1 MRVHERNVKMM
12 DVFIQQLINGLTLGS
27 VYALIAL
34 GYTMVYG
41 IIKLLNFAHGD
52 IFMVGSFIS
61 YYLILTFSMN
71 IFVAFILTM
80 VVTGILGI
88 FIDQVAYKPLRKAP
102 RISALITAIGVSYLL
117 RNGMIVIA
125 GAETRAYL
133 QVFDHL
139 PNFLTHSFQIGN
151 VTLKSMQIILLVTT
165 IVLMVLLQFIVQKT
179 KMGKAMRA
187 VSVDAEAAQLMGI
200 DTNMVIAFT
209 FLLGS
214 ALAGA
219 SGMLVGMYYN
229 SISPMLGAGYGTKA
243 FVAAVIGGIGLIPG
257 AVLGGYLLGM
267 IEVMITAY
275 GNSMIRDAVVYIILI
290 VILLL
295 RPAGLLG
302 NSQTEKV

>member
-1 MRVHERNVKMM
+1 MSVEI
-12 DVFIQQLINGLTLGS
+12 FIQQVINGLTLGS

-61 YYLILTFSMN
+61 YYLILSLGMN
-71 IFVAFILTM
+71 IFVAFLVTMALTAVM
-80 VVTGILGI
+80 GVV
-88 FIDQVAYKPLRKAP
+88 IDQVAYKPLRTSP

-117 RNGMIVIA
+117 RNGMIVLA

-133 QVFDHL
+133 QVFENV
-139 PNFLTHSFQIGN
+139 PSFVTQTFTIENIN
-151 VTLKSMQIILLVTT
+151 VKTMQVILLLTT
-165 IVLMVLLQFIVQKT
+165 IVLMVALQFIVQKT

-187 VSVDAEAAQLMGI
+187 VSVDPEAAQLMGI
-200 DTNMVIAFT
+200 DTNIVIAFT
-209 FLLGS
+209 FVLGS

-219 SGMLVGMYYN
+219 SGMLVGIYYN

-302 NSQTEKV
+302 NSQSEKV

>member
-1 MRVHERNVKMM
+1 MEI
-12 DVFIQQLINGLTLGS
+12 FIQQVINGLTLGS

-61 YYLILTFSMN
+61 YYLILSLGMN
-71 IFVAFILTM
+71 IFIAFLVTMALTAVLG
-80 VVTGILGI
+80 VV
-88 FIDQVAYKPLRKAP
+88 IDQVAYKPLRTSP

-117 RNGMIVIA
+117 RNGMIVIT

-133 QVFDHL
+133 QIFQNNVPTFV
-139 PNFLTHSFQIGN
+139 TQTFQIGN
-151 VTLKSMQIILLVTT
+151 ISIKTMQVILLITT
-165 IVLMVLLQFIVQKT
+165 ILLMVSLQFIVQKT

-187 VSVDAEAAQLMGI
+187 VSVDPEAAQLMGI
-200 DTNMVIAFT
+200 DTNIVIAFT

-219 SGMLVGMYYN
+219 SGMLVGIYYN

-302 NSQTEKV
+302 NSQSEKV

>member
-1 MRVHERNVKMM
+1 M
-12 DVFIQQLINGLTLGS
+12 DTFIQQMINGLTLGS

-34 GYTMVYG
+34 GYTLVYG

-61 YYLILTFSMN
+61 YYLILSFNMN
-71 IFVAFILTM
+71 VFVAFLGTM
-80 VVTGILGI
+80 AITAVLGVVT
-88 FIDQVAYKPLRKAP
+88 DQIAYKPLRNAP

-117 RNGMIVIA
+117 RNGMIVLA

-133 QVFDHL
+133 QAFENVPSFV
-139 PNFLTHSFQIGN
+139 NQSFQIGSI
-151 VTLKSMQIILLVTT
+151 TIRAMQVILLVTT
-165 IVLMVLLQFIVQKT
+165 IALMVILQFIVQKT

-187 VSVDAEAAQLMGI
+187 VSVDADAAQLMGI
-200 DTNMVIAFT
+200 DTNTVIAFT
-209 FLLGS
+209 FVLGS

-219 SGMLVGMYYN
+219 SGMLVGIYYN

-243 FVAAVIGGIGLIPG
+243 FVAAVIGGIGLVPG

-290 VILLL
+290 VILLI

-302 NSQTEKV
+302 KHQSEKV

>member
-1 MRVHERNVKMM
+1 M
-12 DVFIQQLINGLTLGS
+12 DTFIQQMINGLTLGS

-34 GYTMVYG
+34 GYTLVYG

-52 IFMVGSFIS
+52 IFMVGSFVS
-61 YYLILTFSMN
+61 YYLILSFNMN
-71 IFVAFILTM
+71 VFVAFLGTM
-80 VVTGILGI
+80 AITAVLGVVT
-88 FIDQVAYKPLRKAP
+88 DQIAYKPLRNAP

-117 RNGMIVIA
+117 RNGIIVLA

-133 QVFDHL
+133 QAFDNV
-139 PNFLTHSFQIGN
+139 PSFVNQSFQIGN
-151 VTLKSMQIILLVTT
+151 ITIRVMQVILLVTT
-165 IVLMVLLQFIVQKT
+165 IALMVILQFIVQKT

-187 VSVDAEAAQLMGI
+187 VSVDADAAQLMGI
-200 DTNMVIAFT
+200 DTNTVIAFT
-209 FLLGS
+209 FVLGS

-219 SGMLVGMYYN
+219 SGMLVGIYYN
-229 SISPMLGAGYGTKA
+229 SISPLLGAGYGTKA

-267 IEVMITAY
+267 TEVMITAY

-290 VILLL
+290 VILLI

-302 NSQTEKV
+302 KHQSEKV

>member
-1 MRVHERNVKMM
+1 M
-12 DVFIQQLINGLTLGS
+12 DTFIQQMINGLTLGS

-34 GYTMVYG
+34 GYTLVYG

-52 IFMVGSFIS
+52 IFMVGSFVS
-61 YYLILTFSMN
+61 YYLILSFNMN
-71 IFVAFILTM
+71 IFVAFLGTM
-80 VVTGILGI
+80 AITAVLGVI
-88 FIDQVAYKPLRKAP
+88 TDQVAYKPLRSAP

-117 RNGMIVIA
+117 RNGIIVLA

-133 QVFDHL
+133 QAFDNV
-139 PNFLTHSFQIGN
+139 PSFVNQSFQIGN
-151 VTLKSMQIILLVTT
+151 ITIRVMQVILLVTT
-165 IVLMVLLQFIVQKT
+165 IALMVILQFIVQKT

-187 VSVDAEAAQLMGI
+187 VSVDADAAQLMGI
-200 DTNMVIAFT
+200 DTNTVIAFT
-209 FLLGS
+209 FVLGS

-219 SGMLVGMYYN
+219 SGMLVGIYYN
-229 SISPMLGAGYGTKA
+229 SISPLLGAGYGTKA

-267 IEVMITAY
+267 TEVMITAY

-290 VILLL
+290 VILLI

-302 NSQTEKV
+302 KHQSEKV

>member
-1 MRVHERNVKMM
+1 MNM
-12 DVFIQQLINGLTLGS
+12 DTFIQQVINGLTLGS

-61 YYLILTFSMN
+61 YYLILTYSMN
-71 IFVAFILTM
+71 IFVAFVLTM
-80 VVTGILGI
+80 VLTAILGVI
-88 FIDQVAYKPLRKAP
+88 TDQVAYKPLRKAP

-117 RNGMIVIA
+117 RNGMIVLV

-133 QVFDHL
+133 RVFEEV
-139 PNFLTHSFQIGN
+139 PAFLNYTFQIGN
-151 VTLKSMQIILLVTT
+151 INLKSMQIILLVTT
-165 IVLMVLLQFIVQKT
+165 IVLMVLLQFVVQKT

-200 DTNMVIAFT
+200 NTNTVIAFT
-209 FLLGS
+209 FALGS

-219 SGMLVGMYYN
+219 SGMLVGVYYN
-229 SISPMLGAGYGTKA
+229 SISPMIGVGYGNKA

-267 IEVMITAY
+267 TEVMITAY

-290 VILLL
+290 IILLL

-302 NSQTEKV
+302 KNQSEKV

>member
-1 MRVHERNVKMM
+1 M
-12 DVFIQQLINGLTLGS
+12 DTFIQQMINGLTLGS

-34 GYTMVYG
+34 CYTLIYG

-52 IFMVGSFIS
+52 IFMVGSFVS
-61 YYLILTFSMN
+61 YYLILSFNMN
-71 IFVAFILTM
+71 IFVAFLGTM
-80 VVTGILGI
+80 AITAVLGVI
-88 FIDQVAYKPLRKAP
+88 TDQVAYKPLRSAP

-117 RNGMIVIA
+117 RNGIIVLA

-133 QVFDHL
+133 QAFDNL
-139 PNFLTHSFQIGN
+139 PSFVNQSFQIGN
-151 VTLKSMQIILLVTT
+151 ITIRVMQVILLVTT
-165 IVLMVLLQFIVQKT
+165 IALMVILQFIVQKT

-187 VSVDAEAAQLMGI
+187 VSVDADAAQLMGI
-200 DTNMVIAFT
+200 DTNTVIAFT
-209 FLLGS
+209 FVLGS

-219 SGMLVGMYYN
+219 SGMLVGIYYN
-229 SISPMLGAGYGTKA
+229 SISPLLGAGYGTKA

-267 IEVMITAY
+267 TEVMITAY

-290 VILLL
+290 VILLI

-302 NSQTEKV
+302 KHQSEKV

>member
-1 MRVHERNVKMM
+1 M
-12 DVFIQQLINGLTLGS
+12 DTFIQQMINGLTLGS

-34 GYTMVYG
+34 GYTLIYG

-52 IFMVGSFIS
+52 IFMVGSFVS
-61 YYLILTFSMN
+61 YYLILSFNMN
-71 IFVAFILTM
+71 IFVAFLGTM
-80 VVTGILGI
+80 AITAVLGVI
-88 FIDQVAYKPLRKAP
+88 TDQVAYKPLRSAP

-117 RNGMIVIA
+117 RNGIIVLA

-133 QVFDHL
+133 QAFDNV
-139 PNFLTHSFQIGN
+139 PSFVNQSFQIGN
-151 VTLKSMQIILLVTT
+151 ITIRVMQVILLVTT
-165 IVLMVLLQFIVQKT
+165 IALMVILQFIVQKT

-187 VSVDAEAAQLMGI
+187 VSVDADAAQLMGI
-200 DTNMVIAFT
+200 DTNTVIAFT
-209 FLLGS
+209 FVLGS

-219 SGMLVGMYYN
+219 SGMLVGIYYN
-229 SISPMLGAGYGTKA
+229 SISPLLGAGYGTKA

-267 IEVMITAY
+267 TEVMITAY

-290 VILLL
+290 VILLI

-302 NSQTEKV
+302 KHQSEKV

>member
-1 MRVHERNVKMM
+1 M
-12 DVFIQQLINGLTLGS
+12 DTFIQQMINGLTLGS

-34 GYTMVYG
+34 GYTLVYG

-52 IFMVGSFIS
+52 IFMVGSFVS
-61 YYLILTFSMN
+61 YYLILSFNMN
-71 IFVAFILTM
+71 VFVAFLGTM
-80 VVTGILGI
+80 AITAVLGVVT
-88 FIDQVAYKPLRKAP
+88 DQIAYKPLRSAP

-117 RNGMIVIA
+117 RNGMIVLA

-133 QVFDHL
+133 QAFDNV
-139 PNFLTHSFQIGN
+139 PSFVNQSFQIGN
-151 VTLKSMQIILLVTT
+151 ITIRVMQVILLVTT
-165 IVLMVLLQFIVQKT
+165 IALMVILQFIVQKT

-187 VSVDAEAAQLMGI
+187 VSVDADAAQLMGI
-200 DTNMVIAFT
+200 DTNTVIAFT
-209 FLLGS
+209 FVLGS

-219 SGMLVGMYYN
+219 SGMLVGIYYN
-229 SISPMLGAGYGTKA
+229 SISPLLGAGYGTKA

-267 IEVMITAY
+267 TEVMITAY

-290 VILLL
+290 VILLI

-302 NSQTEKV
+302 KHQSEKV

>member
-1 MRVHERNVKMM
+1 MSVET
-12 DVFIQQLINGLTLGS
+12 FIQQVINGLTLGS

-61 YYLILTFSMN
+61 YYLILSLGMN
-71 IFVAFILTM
+71 IFVAFLVTMALTA
-80 VVTGILGI
+80 ILGVV
-88 FIDQVAYKPLRKAP
+88 IDQVAYKPLRTSP

-117 RNGMIVIA
+117 RNGMIVVT

-133 QVFDHL
+133 QVFQNNI
-139 PNFLTHSFQIGN
+139 PAFVTQSFQIGN
-151 VTLKSMQIILLVTT
+151 INIKTMQVILLLTT
-165 IVLMVLLQFIVQKT
+165 IALMVSLQFIVQKT

-187 VSVDAEAAQLMGI
+187 VSVDPEAAQLMGI
-200 DTNMVIAFT
+200 DTNIVIAFT
-209 FLLGS
+209 FVLGS

-219 SGMLVGMYYN
+219 SGMLVGIYYN

-302 NSQTEKV
+302 NSQSEKV

>member
-1 MRVHERNVKMM
+1 M
-12 DVFIQQLINGLTLGS
+12 DTFIQQMINGLTLGS

-34 GYTMVYG
+34 GYTLVYG

-52 IFMVGSFIS
+52 IFMVGSFVS
-61 YYLILTFSMN
+61 YYLILSFNMN
-71 IFVAFILTM
+71 VFVAFLGTM
-80 VVTGILGI
+80 AITAVLGVI
-88 FIDQVAYKPLRKAP
+88 TDQVAYKPLRSAP

-117 RNGMIVIA
+117 RNGMIVLA

-133 QVFDHL
+133 QAFDNV
-139 PNFLTHSFQIGN
+139 PSFVNQSFQVGN
-151 VTLKSMQIILLVTT
+151 ITVRAMQVILLVTT

-187 VSVDAEAAQLMGI
+187 VSVDADAAQLMGI
-200 DTNMVIAFT
+200 DTNTVIAFT
-209 FLLGS
+209 FVLGS

-243 FVAAVIGGIGLIPG
+243 FVAAVIGGIGLVPG

-290 VILLL
+290 IILLI

-302 NSQTEKV
+302 KNQSEKV

>member
-1 MRVHERNVKMM
+1 MSVEI
-12 DVFIQQLINGLTLGS
+12 FIQQVINGLTLGS

-52 IFMVGSFIS
+52 IFMVGAFIS
-61 YYLILTFSMN
+61 YYLILSLGMN
-71 IFVAFILTM
+71 IFVAFLVTM
-80 VVTGILGI
+80 ALVAVIGVV
-88 FIDQVAYKPLRKAP
+88 IDQVAYKPLRSSP

-117 RNGMIVIA
+117 RNGMIVLA

-133 QVFDHL
+133 QAFDNV
-139 PNFLTHSFQIGN
+139 PAFVSQTFQIGN
-151 VTLKSMQIILLVTT
+151 ITIKTMQVILLVTT
-165 IVLMVLLQFIVQKT
+165 VALMIALQFIVQKT

-187 VSVDAEAAQLMGI
+187 VSVDPEAAQLMGI
-200 DTNMVIAFT
+200 DTNIVIAFT
-209 FLLGS
+209 FVLGS

-219 SGMLVGMYYN
+219 SGMLVGIYYN

-243 FVAAVIGGIGLIPG
+243 FVAAVIGGIGFIPG

-267 IEVMITAY
+267 TEVMITAY

-302 NSQTEKV
+302 KNQSEKV

>member
-1 MRVHERNVKMM
+1 M
-12 DVFIQQLINGLTLGS
+12 DTFIQQMINGLTLGS

-34 GYTMVYG
+34 GYTLVYG

-52 IFMVGSFIS
+52 IFMVGSFVS
-61 YYLILTFSMN
+61 YYLILSFNMN
-71 IFVAFILTM
+71 VFVAFLGTM
-80 VVTGILGI
+80 AITAVLGVVT
-88 FIDQVAYKPLRKAP
+88 DQIAYKPLRNAP

-117 RNGMIVIA
+117 RNGMIVLA

-133 QVFDHL
+133 QVFENV
-139 PNFLTHSFQIGN
+139 PSFVNQSFQIGSI
-151 VTLKSMQIILLVTT
+151 TIRAMQVILLVTT
-165 IVLMVLLQFIVQKT
+165 IALMVILQFIVQKT

-187 VSVDAEAAQLMGI
+187 VSVDADAAQLMGI
-200 DTNMVIAFT
+200 DTNTVIAFT
-209 FLLGS
+209 FVLGS

-219 SGMLVGMYYN
+219 SGMLVGIYYN

-243 FVAAVIGGIGLIPG
+243 FVAAVIGGIGLVPG

-290 VILLL
+290 VILLI

-302 NSQTEKV
+302 KHQSEKV

>member
-1 MRVHERNVKMM
+1 M
-12 DVFIQQLINGLTLGS
+12 DTFIQQMINGLTLGS

-34 GYTMVYG
+34 GYTLVYG

-52 IFMVGSFIS
+52 IFMVGSFVS
-61 YYLILTFSMN
+61 YYLILSFNMN
-71 IFVAFILTM
+71 VFVAFLGTM
-80 VVTGILGI
+80 AITAVLGVVT
-88 FIDQVAYKPLRKAP
+88 DQIAYKPLRNAP

-117 RNGMIVIA
+117 RNGMIVLA

-133 QVFDHL
+133 QAFENVPSFV
-139 PNFLTHSFQIGN
+139 NQSFQIGSI
-151 VTLKSMQIILLVTT
+151 TIRAMQVILLVTT
-165 IVLMVLLQFIVQKT
+165 IALMVILQFIVQKT

-187 VSVDAEAAQLMGI
+187 VSVDADAAQLMGI
-200 DTNMVIAFT
+200 DTNTVIAFT
-209 FLLGS
+209 FVLGS

-219 SGMLVGMYYN
+219 SGMLVGIYYN

-243 FVAAVIGGIGLIPG
+243 FVAAVIGGIGLVPG

-267 IEVMITAY
+267 TEVMITAY

-290 VILLL
+290 VILLI

-302 NSQTEKV
+302 KHQSEKV

>member
-1 MRVHERNVKMM
+1 MHERDGMSVET
-12 DVFIQQLINGLTLGS
+12 FIQQLINGLTLGS

-61 YYLILTFSMN
+61 HYLILSFNMN
-71 IFVAFILTM
+71 IFLAFIFTM
-80 VVTGILGI
+80 VFTAVVGMIV
-88 FIDQVAYKPLRKAP
+88 DQIAYKPLRNAP

-133 QVFDHL
+133 QIFDEV
-139 PNFLTHSFQIGN
+139 PAFLTYTLKIGN
-151 VTLKSMQIILLVTT
+151 ISIKSMQIILLVTT
-165 IVLMVLLQFIVQKT
+165 ILLMVGLQFIVQKT

-187 VSVDAEAAQLMGI
+187 VSVDPEAAQLMGI
-200 DTNMVIAFT
+200 NTNTVIAFT
-209 FLLGS
+209 FMLGS

-219 SGMLVGMYYN
+219 SGLLVGIYYN

-267 IEVMITAY
+267 TEVMITAY

-290 VILLL
+290 VILLI
-295 RPAGLLG
+295 RPSGLLG
-302 NSQTEKV
+302 NSQSEKV

>member
-1 MRVHERNVKMM
+1 M
-12 DVFIQQLINGLTLGS
+12 DTFIQQMINGLTLGS

-34 GYTMVYG
+34 GYTLVYG

-52 IFMVGSFIS
+52 IFMVGSFVS
-61 YYLILTFSMN
+61 YYLILSFNMN
-71 IFVAFILTM
+71 VFVAFLGTM
-80 VVTGILGI
+80 AITAVLGVVT
-88 FIDQVAYKPLRKAP
+88 DQIAYKPLRSAP

-117 RNGMIVIA
+117 RNGMIVLA

-133 QVFDHL
+133 QAFDNV
-139 PNFLTHSFQIGN
+139 PSFVNQSFQIGN
-151 VTLKSMQIILLVTT
+151 ITIRVMQVILLVIT
-165 IVLMVLLQFIVQKT
+165 IALMVILQFIVQKT

-187 VSVDAEAAQLMGI
+187 VSVDADAAQLMGI
-200 DTNMVIAFT
+200 DTNTVIAFT
-209 FLLGS
+209 FVLGS

-219 SGMLVGMYYN
+219 SGMLVGIYYN
-229 SISPMLGAGYGTKA
+229 SISPLLGAGYGTKA

-267 IEVMITAY
+267 TEVMITAY

-290 VILLL
+290 VILLI

-302 NSQTEKV
+302 KHQSEKV

>member
-1 MRVHERNVKMM
+1 MSVET
-12 DVFIQQLINGLTLGS
+12 FIQQVINGLTLGS

-61 YYLILTFSMN
+61 YYLILSVGMN
-71 IFVAFILTM
+71 IFVAFLVTMALTA
-80 VVTGILGI
+80 ILGVV
-88 FIDQVAYKPLRKAP
+88 IDQVAYKPLRTSP

-117 RNGMIVIA
+117 RNGMIVVT

-133 QVFDHL
+133 QVFQNNI
-139 PNFLTHSFQIGN
+139 PAFVTQSFQIGN
-151 VTLKSMQIILLVTT
+151 INIKTMQVILLLTT
-165 IVLMVLLQFIVQKT
+165 IALMVSLQFIVQKT

-187 VSVDAEAAQLMGI
+187 VSVDPEAAQLMGI
-200 DTNMVIAFT
+200 DTNIVIAFT
-209 FLLGS
+209 FVLGS

-219 SGMLVGMYYN
+219 SGMLVGIYYN

-302 NSQTEKV
+302 NSQSEKV

>member
-1 MRVHERNVKMM
+1 M
-12 DVFIQQLINGLTLGS
+12 DTFIQQMINGLTLGS

-34 GYTMVYG
+34 GYTLVYG

-52 IFMVGSFIS
+52 IFMVGSFVS
-61 YYLILTFSMN
+61 YYLILSFNMN
-71 IFVAFILTM
+71 IFVAFLGTM
-80 VVTGILGI
+80 AIIAVLGVI
-88 FIDQVAYKPLRKAP
+88 TDQVAYKPLRSAP

-117 RNGMIVIA
+117 RNGMIVLA

-133 QVFDHL
+133 QAFDNV
-139 PNFLTHSFQIGN
+139 PSFVNQSFQIGN
-151 VTLKSMQIILLVTT
+151 ITIRVMQVILLVIT
-165 IVLMVLLQFIVQKT
+165 IALMVILQFIVQKT

-187 VSVDAEAAQLMGI
+187 VSVDADAAQLMGI
-200 DTNMVIAFT
+200 DTNTVIAFT
-209 FLLGS
+209 FVLGS

-219 SGMLVGMYYN
+219 SGMLVGIYYN
-229 SISPMLGAGYGTKA
+229 SISPLLGTGYGTKA

-267 IEVMITAY
+267 TEVMITAY

-290 VILLL
+290 VILLI

-302 NSQTEKV
+302 KHQSEKV

>member
-1 MRVHERNVKMM
+1 M
-12 DVFIQQLINGLTLGS
+12 DTFIQQMINGLTLGS

-34 GYTMVYG
+34 GYTLVYG

-52 IFMVGSFIS
+52 IFMVGSFVS
-61 YYLILTFSMN
+61 YYLILSFNMN
-71 IFVAFILTM
+71 IFVAFLGTM
-80 VVTGILGI
+80 AITAVLGVI
-88 FIDQVAYKPLRKAP
+88 TDQVAYKPLRSAP

-117 RNGMIVIA
+117 RNGMIVLA

-133 QVFDHL
+133 QAFDNV
-139 PNFLTHSFQIGN
+139 PSFVNQSFQIGN
-151 VTLKSMQIILLVTT
+151 ITIRVMQVILLVIT
-165 IVLMVLLQFIVQKT
+165 IALMVILQFIVQKT

-187 VSVDAEAAQLMGI
+187 VSVDADAAQLMGI
-200 DTNMVIAFT
+200 DTNTVIAFT
-209 FLLGS
+209 FVLGS

-219 SGMLVGMYYN
+219 SGMLVGIYYN
-229 SISPMLGAGYGTKA
+229 SISPLLGAGYGTKA

-267 IEVMITAY
+267 TEVMITAY

-290 VILLL
+290 VILLI

-302 NSQTEKV
+302 KHQSEKV

>member
-1 MRVHERNVKMM
+1 M
-12 DVFIQQLINGLTLGS
+12 DTFIQQLINGLTLGS

-52 IFMVGSFIS
+52 IFMIGAYIS
-61 YYLILTFSMN
+61 YFLLLTFDMGIFLAFIITMILTAVLGM
-71 IFVAFILTM
+71 LT
-80 VVTGILGI
+80 
-88 FIDQVAYKPLRKAP
+88 DQVAYKPLRKAP
-102 RISALITAIGVSYLL
+102 RISSLITAIGVSYLL
-117 RNGMIVIA
+117 RNGMIVLV

-133 QVFDHL
+133 GAFNEVPAFLNQSFSIGGITIRMMQV
-139 PNFLTHSFQIGN
+139 
-151 VTLKSMQIILLVTT
+151 VLLVTT
-165 IVLMVLLQFIVQKT
+165 LVLMLLLQFIIQKT

-200 DTNMVIAFT
+200 NTNSVIAFT
-209 FLLGS
+209 FILGS

-219 SGMLVGMYYN
+219 SGLLVGMYYN
-229 SISPMLGAGYGTKA
+229 SISPMLGGGYGMKA
-243 FVAAVIGGIGLIPG
+243 FVAAVIGGIGIIPG
-257 AVLGGYLLGM
+257 AVLGGYFIGM
-267 IEVMITAY
+267 TEVMITAY

-290 VILLL
+290 VILLV

>member
-1 MRVHERNVKMM
+1 M
-12 DVFIQQLINGLTLGS
+12 DTFIQQMINGLTLGS

-34 GYTMVYG
+34 GYTLVYG

-52 IFMVGSFIS
+52 IFMVGSFVS
-61 YYLILTFSMN
+61 YYLILSFNMN
-71 IFVAFILTM
+71 VFVAFLGTM
-80 VVTGILGI
+80 AISAVLGVVT
-88 FIDQVAYKPLRKAP
+88 DQIAYKPLRNAP

-117 RNGMIVIA
+117 RNGMIVLA

-133 QVFDHL
+133 QAFENVPSFV
-139 PNFLTHSFQIGN
+139 NQSFQIGSI
-151 VTLKSMQIILLVTT
+151 TIRAMQVILLVTT
-165 IVLMVLLQFIVQKT
+165 IALMVILQFIVQKT

-187 VSVDAEAAQLMGI
+187 VSVDADAAQLMGI
-200 DTNMVIAFT
+200 DTNIVIAFT
-209 FLLGS
+209 FVLGS

-219 SGMLVGMYYN
+219 SGMLVGIYYN

-243 FVAAVIGGIGLIPG
+243 FVAAVIGGIGLVPG

-290 VILLL
+290 VILLI

-302 NSQTEKV
+302 KHQSEKV

>member
-1 MRVHERNVKMM
+1 M
-12 DVFIQQLINGLTLGS
+12 DTFIQQMINGLTLGS

-34 GYTMVYG
+34 GYTLVYG

-52 IFMVGSFIS
+52 IFMVGSFVS
-61 YYLILTFSMN
+61 YYLILSFNMN
-71 IFVAFILTM
+71 VFVAFLGTM
-80 VVTGILGI
+80 AITAVLGVVT
-88 FIDQVAYKPLRKAP
+88 DQIAYKPLRNAP

-117 RNGMIVIA
+117 RNGMIVLA

-133 QVFDHL
+133 QAFENVPSFV
-139 PNFLTHSFQIGN
+139 NQSFQIGSI
-151 VTLKSMQIILLVTT
+151 TIRAMQVILLVTT
-165 IVLMVLLQFIVQKT
+165 IALMVILQFIVQKT

-187 VSVDAEAAQLMGI
+187 VSVDADAAQLMGI
-200 DTNMVIAFT
+200 DTNIVIAFT
-209 FLLGS
+209 FVLGS

-219 SGMLVGMYYN
+219 SGMLVGIYYN

-243 FVAAVIGGIGLIPG
+243 FVAAVIGGIGLVPG

-290 VILLL
+290 VILLI

-302 NSQTEKV
+302 KHQSEKV

>member
-1 MRVHERNVKMM
+1 MNM
-12 DVFIQQLINGLTLGS
+12 DTLIQQVINGLTLGS

-52 IFMVGSFIS
+52 IFMVGAFIS
-61 YYLILTFSMN
+61 YYLILSLDMN

-80 VVTGILGI
+80 ILTAVLGVI
-88 FIDQVAYKPLRKAP
+88 TDQVAYKPLRKAP

-117 RNGMIVIA
+117 RNGMIVLV
-125 GAETRAYL
+125 GAETRSYL
-133 QVFDHL
+133 QAFDEV
-139 PNFLTHSFQIGN
+139 PAFLNQTFQIGN
-151 VTLKSMQIILLVTT
+151 ISIKSMQIILLVTT
-165 IVLMVLLQFIVQKT
+165 ILLMVLLQFVVQKT

-200 DTNMVIAFT
+200 NTNTVIAFT
-209 FLLGS
+209 FVLGS

-219 SGMLVGMYYN
+219 SGMLVGVYYN
-229 SISPMLGAGYGTKA
+229 SISPMLGAGYGNKA

-290 VILLL
+290 IILLI

-302 NSQTEKV
+302 KNQTEKV

>member
-1 MRVHERNVKMM
+1 MNSLET
-12 DVFIQQLINGLTLGS
+12 FIQQIINGLTLGS

-52 IFMVGSFIS
+52 IFMVGAFIS
-61 YYLILTFSMN
+61 YYLILSLGMN
-71 IFVAFILTM
+71 IFLAFLLTM
-80 VVTGILGI
+80 ALTAVLGVLT
-88 FIDQVAYKPLRKAP
+88 DQVAYKPLRKAP

-117 RNGMIVIA
+117 RNGMIVLA

-133 QVFDHL
+133 QVFEEV
-139 PNFLTHSFQIGN
+139 PAFLTRSFQLGPI
-151 VTLKSMQIILLVTT
+151 TIRSMQIILLVTT

-200 DTNMVIAFT
+200 DTNTVIAFT
-209 FLLGS
+209 FVLGS

-219 SGMLVGMYYN
+219 SGMLVGIYYN

-290 VILLL
+290 IILLL

-302 NSQTEKV
+302 KNQSEKV

>member
-1 MRVHERNVKMM
+1 M
-12 DVFIQQLINGLTLGS
+12 DTFIQQMINGLTLGS

-34 GYTMVYG
+34 GYTLVYG

-52 IFMVGSFIS
+52 IFMVGSFVS
-61 YYLILTFSMN
+61 YYLILSFNMN
-71 IFVAFILTM
+71 IFVAFLGTM
-80 VVTGILGI
+80 AIIAVLGVI
-88 FIDQVAYKPLRKAP
+88 TDQVAYKPLRSAP

-117 RNGMIVIA
+117 RNGMIVLA

-133 QVFDHL
+133 QAFDNV
-139 PNFLTHSFQIGN
+139 PSFVNQSFQIGN
-151 VTLKSMQIILLVTT
+151 ITIRVMQVILLVTT
-165 IVLMVLLQFIVQKT
+165 IALMVILQFIVQKT

-187 VSVDAEAAQLMGI
+187 VSVDADAAQLMGI
-200 DTNMVIAFT
+200 DTNIVIAFT
-209 FLLGS
+209 FVLGS

-219 SGMLVGMYYN
+219 SGMLVGIYYN
-229 SISPMLGAGYGTKA
+229 SISPLLGVGYGTKA

-267 IEVMITAY
+267 TEVMITAY

-290 VILLL
+290 VILLI

-302 NSQTEKV
+302 KHQSEKV

>member
-1 MRVHERNVKMM
+1 M
-12 DVFIQQLINGLTLGS
+12 DTFIQQMINGLTLGS

-34 GYTMVYG
+34 GYTLVYG

-52 IFMVGSFIS
+52 IFMVGSFVS
-61 YYLILTFSMN
+61 YYLILSFNMN
-71 IFVAFILTM
+71 VFVAFLGTM
-80 VVTGILGI
+80 AITAVLGVVT
-88 FIDQVAYKPLRKAP
+88 DQIAYKPLRNAP

-117 RNGMIVIA
+117 RNGMIVLA

-133 QVFDHL
+133 QAFENVPSFV
-139 PNFLTHSFQIGN
+139 NQSFQIGSI
-151 VTLKSMQIILLVTT
+151 TIRAMQIILLVTT
-165 IVLMVLLQFIVQKT
+165 IALMVILQFIVQKT

-187 VSVDAEAAQLMGI
+187 VSVDADAAQLMGI
-200 DTNMVIAFT
+200 DTNTVIAFT
-209 FLLGS
+209 FVLGS

-219 SGMLVGMYYN
+219 SGMLVGIYYN

-243 FVAAVIGGIGLIPG
+243 FVAAVIGGIGLVPG

-290 VILLL
+290 VILLI

-302 NSQTEKV
+302 KHQSEKV

>member
-1 MRVHERNVKMM
+1 M
-12 DVFIQQLINGLTLGS
+12 DTFIQQLINGLTLGS

-52 IFMVGSFIS
+52 IFMIGAYIS
-61 YYLILTFSMN
+61 YFLLLTFDMGIFLAFIITMILTAVLGM
-71 IFVAFILTM
+71 LT
-80 VVTGILGI
+80 
-88 FIDQVAYKPLRKAP
+88 DQVAYKPLRKAP
-102 RISALITAIGVSYLL
+102 RISSLITAIGVSYLL
-117 RNGMIVIA
+117 RNGMIVLV

-133 QVFDHL
+133 GAFNEVPAFLSQSFSIGGITIRMMQV
-139 PNFLTHSFQIGN
+139 
-151 VTLKSMQIILLVTT
+151 VLLVTT
-165 IVLMVLLQFIVQKT
+165 LVLMLLLQFIIQKT

-200 DTNMVIAFT
+200 NTNSVIAFT
-209 FLLGS
+209 FILGS

-219 SGMLVGMYYN
+219 SGLLVGMYYN
-229 SISPMLGAGYGTKA
+229 SISPMLGGGYGMKA
-243 FVAAVIGGIGLIPG
+243 FVAAVIGGIGIIPG
-257 AVLGGYLLGM
+257 AVLGGYFIGM
-267 IEVMITAY
+267 TEVMITAY

-290 VILLL
+290 VILLV

>member
-1 MRVHERNVKMM
+1 M
-12 DVFIQQLINGLTLGS
+12 DTFIQQIINGLTLGS

-52 IFMVGSFIS
+52 IFMVGAFVS
-61 YYLILTFSMN
+61 YYLFLTFNMN
-71 IFVAFILTM
+71 IFVAFLVTM
-80 VVTGILGI
+80 AVVAILGVI
-88 FIDQVAYKPLRKAP
+88 TDQVAYKPLRTAP

-133 QVFDHL
+133 QVFDNV
-139 PNFLTHSFQIGN
+139 PAFVNQSFQIGSIN
-151 VTLKSMQIILLVTT
+151 IRVMQVVLLVTT
-165 IVLMVLLQFIVQKT
+165 VVLMVLLQFIVQKT

-200 DTNMVIAFT
+200 DTNTVIAFT
-209 FLLGS
+209 FVLGS

-219 SGMLVGMYYN
+219 SGMLVGIYYN

-267 IEVMITAY
+267 TEVMITAY
-275 GNSMIRDAVVYIILI
+275 GNSMIRDAVVYTILI
-290 VILLL
+290 VILLI
-295 RPAGLLG
+295 RPAGILG
-302 NSQTEKV
+302 KNQSEKV

>member
-1 MRVHERNVKMM
+1 MELET
-12 DVFIQQLINGLTLGS
+12 FIQQVINGLTLGS

-52 IFMVGSFIS
+52 IFMVGAFIS
-61 YYLILTFSMN
+61 YYLILSFDMN
-71 IFVAFILTM
+71 IFIAFLLTMILTA
-80 VVTGILGI
+80 VLGVI
-88 FIDQVAYKPLRKAP
+88 TDQIAYKPLRNAP

-117 RNGMIVIA
+117 RNGMIVLA
-125 GAETRAYL
+125 GAETRAFL
-133 QVFDHL
+133 QVFETV
-139 PNFLTHSFQIGN
+139 PSFLTRTFQIGN
-151 VTLKSMQIILLVTT
+151 ISIKSMQLILLGTT
-165 IVLMVLLQFIVQKT
+165 ILLMILLQFIVSKT

-200 DTNMVIAFT
+200 DTNKVIAFT
-209 FLLGS
+209 FILGS

-219 SGMLVGMYYN
+219 SGMLVGIYYN

-290 VILLL
+290 VILLI

-302 NSQTEKV
+302 NSQSEKV

>member
-1 MRVHERNVKMM
+1 M
-12 DVFIQQLINGLTLGS
+12 DTFIQQFINGLTLGS

-52 IFMVGSFIS
+52 IFMVGAFIS
-61 YYLILTFSMN
+61 YYLILTFNLN
-71 IFVAFILTM
+71 IFVAFIATMLLTAL
-80 VVTGILGI
+80 LGLLT
-88 FIDQVAYKPLRKAP
+88 DQVAYKPLRNAP

-117 RNGMIVIA
+117 RNGMIVLA
-125 GAETRAYL
+125 GAETRAFL
-133 QVFDHL
+133 QAFDEV
-139 PNFLTHSFQIGN
+139 PAFLNQTFQFGSI
-151 VTLKSMQIILLVTT
+151 TIKAMQIILLVTT
-165 IVLMVLLQFIVQKT
+165 IALMVGLQFIVQKT

-200 DTNMVIAFT
+200 DTNIVIAFT

-219 SGMLVGMYYN
+219 SGMLVGIYYN

-267 IEVMITAY
+267 TEVMITAY
-275 GNSMIRDAVVYIILI
+275 GNSMIRDAVVYLILI
-290 VILLL
+290 AILLV

-302 NSQTEKV
+302 KNQAEKV

>member
-1 MRVHERNVKMM
+1 MSVET
-12 DVFIQQLINGLTLGS
+12 FIQQVINGLTLGS

-61 YYLILTFSMN
+61 YYLILSFDMN
-71 IFVAFILTM
+71 IFVAFLVTMALTAVFG
-80 VVTGILGI
+80 VV
-88 FIDQVAYKPLRKAP
+88 IDQVAYKPLRTSP

-133 QVFDHL
+133 QVFDNVPL
-139 PNFLTHSFQIGN
+139 FLTQSFQIGN
-151 VTLKSMQIILLVTT
+151 ITIKTMQVILVLIT
-165 IVLMVLLQFIVQKT
+165 IVLMVSLQFIVQKT

-187 VSVDAEAAQLMGI
+187 VSVDPEAAQLMGI
-200 DTNMVIAFT
+200 DTNIVIAFT
-209 FLLGS
+209 FVLGS

-219 SGMLVGMYYN
+219 SGMLVGIYYN

-302 NSQTEKV
+302 NSQSEKV